1 MRRFPDRR
9 FLYRAGLCIGL
20 ALHGASSAWADCLT
34 SAARYHQVNEV
45 VLRAIAWEESRMNSW
60 AVRKNS
66 NGSYDIGLT
75 QTNSVHLKEL
85 AKFGIGPRHLQDA
98 CVSAFVGAWLYR
110 KKVAKHGNTWAAVGA
125 YHSETPRLR
134 DAYARRVYAI
144 VQMAHRN
151 AAP

>member
-1 MRRFPDRR
+1 M
-9 FLYRAGLCIGL
+9 GL
-20 ALHGASSAWADCLT
+20 ALPGVAPAWADCLT
-34 SAARYHQVNEV
+34 NAARYHQVNDV
-45 VLRAIAWEESRMNSW
+45 VLRAIAWEESRMKSW

-110 KKVAKHGNTWAAVGA
+110 KKVVKHGNTWVAVGA
-125 YHSETPRLR
+125 YHSETPHLR
-134 DAYARRVYAI
+134 DAYARRVHAI
-144 VQMAHRN
+144 VLRWHRQH
-151 AAP
+151 AP

>member
-1 MRRFPDRR
+1 M
-9 FLYRAGLCIGL
+9 GL
-20 ALHGASSAWADCLT
+20 ALPGVAPAWADCLT
-34 SAARYHQVNEV
+34 TAARYHQVNDV
-45 VLRAIAWEESRMNSW
+45 VLRAIAWEESRMKSW

-110 KKVAKHGNTWAAVGA
+110 KKVVKHGNTWVAVGA
-125 YHSETPRLR
+125 YHSETPHLR
-134 DAYARRVYAI
+134 DAYARRVHAI
-144 VQMAHRN
+144 VLRWHRQH
-151 AAP
+151 AP